1 MGTSLTQ
8 AASASHRITA
18 ETRITA
24 EDRMERI
31 GQLTTKQLTDALLFL
46 AGYAP
51 ATFDAIAEAVEP
63 CAGDGTDDPAPY
75 CAICG
80 GDIGIFL
87 KLGLDWRHYAGT
99 DLTDTDLTDIEL
111 QDPGHKPVLAWRT
124 PGLPV

>member
-1 MGTSLTQ
+1 MGTSLSQ
-8 AASASHRITA
+8 AAPASHLITD
-18 ETRITA
+18 

-63 CAGDGTDDPAPY
+63 CAGDGADDPAPY
-75 CAICG
+75 CATCG

-87 KLGLDWRHYAGT
+87 KFGLAWRHYIGT
-99 DLTDTDLTDIEL
+99 DLSDIEL
-111 QDPGHKPVLAWRT
+111 VDPGHAPAVAWRT

>member
-1 MGTSLTQ
+1 MGTSLSQ
-8 AASASHRITA
+8 AALASH
-18 ETRITA
+18 RITA

-75 CAICG
+75 CHICG

-87 KLGLDWRHYAGT
+87 KFGLDWRHYVGT
-99 DLTDTDLTDIEL
+99 DLSDIEL
-111 QDPGHKPVLAWRT
+111 IDPGHKPVLAWRS

>member
-8 AASASHRITA
+8 AAPASHP
-18 ETRITA
+18 ITA

-63 CAGDGTDDPAPY
+63 CAGDGADDPAPY
-75 CAICG
+75 CAACG

-87 KLGLDWRHYAGT
+87 KFGLDWRHYAGT
-99 DLTDTDLTDIEL
+99 DLSDIEL
-111 QDPGHKPVLAWRT
+111 IEPGHAPVLAWRS

>member
-8 AASASHRITA
+8 AAPASH
-18 ETRITA
+18 RITA

-63 CAGDGTDDPAPY
+63 CAGDGADDPAPY
-75 CAICG
+75 CAACG

-87 KLGLDWRHYAGT
+87 KFGLDWRHYAGT
-99 DLTDTDLTDIEL
+99 DLSDIEL
-111 QDPGHKPVLAWRT
+111 IEPGHAPVLAWRS

>member
-1 MGTSLTQ
+1 MGTSLSQ
-8 AASASHRITA
+8 AALASH
-18 ETRITA
+18 RITA

-63 CAGDGTDDPAPY
+63 CAGDGADDPAPY
-75 CAICG
+75 CAACG

-87 KLGLDWRHYAGT
+87 KFGLDWRHYAGT
-99 DLTDTDLTDIEL
+99 DLSDIEL
-111 QDPGHKPVLAWRT
+111 IEPGHAPVLAWRS

>member
-8 AASASHRITA
+8 AAPGSHP
-18 ETRITA
+18 ITA

-51 ATFDAIAEAVEP
+51 DVFDSIAEAVEP
-63 CAGDGTDDPAPY
+63 GAGDGSEDPAPY
-75 CAICG
+75 CATCG

-87 KLGLDWRHYAGT
+87 KFGLA
-99 DLTDTDLTDIEL
+99 
-111 QDPGHKPVLAWRT
+111 
-124 PGLPV
+124 